1 MRTLVGSL
9 LLGTTLLMAC
19 GGGAATAPSPTP
31 ATTVSGT
38 WAGSASDSTTA
49 TATGG
54 MMGQS
59 GMGNMTWQLIQN
71 GNAVTGSMTFSGM
84 PNGMAG
90 RFTGTMD
97 ADDMTFTMDMPMG
110 TMMSG
115 GCAATARGTA
125 HLDRTTMTMTG
136 TYSGSNSCSGAFAGG
151 QMNMSRR

>member
-1 MRTLVGSL
+1 MRALLASV
-9 LLGTTLLMAC
+9 LLGTMFLMAC
-19 GGGAATAPSPTP
+19 GGGVATAPSSAP

-49 TATGG
+49 AAPGG

-59 GMGNMTWQLIQN
+59 GMGNMTWQLTQT

-84 PNGMAG
+84 PNGMRG
-90 RFTGTMD
+90 TFTGTMD
-97 ADDMTFTMDMPMG
+97 ADDMNFTMDMPMG